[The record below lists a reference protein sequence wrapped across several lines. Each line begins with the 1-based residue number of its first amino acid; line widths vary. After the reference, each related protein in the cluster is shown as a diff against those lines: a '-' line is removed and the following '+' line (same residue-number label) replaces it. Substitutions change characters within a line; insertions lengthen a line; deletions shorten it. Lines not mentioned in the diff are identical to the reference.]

1 MGLTFFGLTSQSA
14 KQYRVKF
21 LTEIHEICF
30 YGQGGYSWTEVYTMP
45 LWLRKFT
52 YGKIKEHY
60 DKQAEQVQQHQKQ
73 TPSKKKEVIGADG
86 MVKSPQFLNKA
97 SYK

>member
-1 MGLTFFGLTSQSA
+1 MGLAFFGLTSQSS
-14 KQYRVKF
+14 KEYRTRF

-30 YGQGGYSWTEVYTMP
+30 YGQGGYNWTEVYSMP

-52 YGKIKEHY
+52 YNKIKEHY
-60 DKQAEQVQQHQKQ
+60 DKQAEQHKQSQQKQ
-73 TPSKKKEVIGADG
+73 NTQNLIDKGGKVNAPK
-86 MVKSPQFLNKA
+86 FLNKT

>member
-1 MGLTFFGLTSQSA
+1 
-14 KQYRVKF
+14 
-21 LTEIHEICF
+21 
-30 YGQGGYSWTEVYTMP
+30 MP

-60 DKQAEQVQQHQKQ
+60 DKQAEQRKQSQQKQ
-73 TPSKKKEVIGADG
+73 NTQNLIDG
-86 MVKSPQFLNKA
+86 EGKVNAPKFLNKT

>member
-1 MGLTFFGLTSQSA
+1 MGLAFFGLTPSLA
-14 KQYRVKF
+14 KEYRARF

-30 YGQGGYSWTEVYTMP
+30 YGQGGYAWTEVYSMP

-52 YGKIKEHY
+52 YNKIKDYY
-60 DKQAEQVQQHQKQ
+60 DKQAEQHNKSHQKAN
-73 TPSKKKEVIGADG
+73 TKN
-86 MVKSPQFLNKA
+86 MVDSGGKVNAPQFLNKT

>member
-1 MGLTFFGLTSQSA
+1 MGLVFFGLTSNSA
-14 KQYRVKF
+14 KKYRTTF
-21 LTEIHEICF
+21 LTQIHEICF
-30 YGQGGYSWTEVYTMP
+30 YGQGGYSWTEVYAMP

-60 DKQAEQVQQHQKQ
+60 DKQAEQRKQSQQKQ
-73 TPSKKKEVIGADG
+73 NTQNLIDEGGKVNAPK
-86 MVKSPQFLNKA
+86 FLNKT

>member
-1 MGLTFFGLTSQSA
+1 
-14 KQYRVKF
+14 
-21 LTEIHEICF
+21 
-30 YGQGGYSWTEVYTMP
+30 MP

-60 DKQAEQVQQHQKQ
+60 DKQAEQHKQSQQKQ
-73 TPSKKKEVIGADG
+73 NTQNFIDEGGKVNAPK
-86 MVKSPQFLNKA
+86 FLNKT